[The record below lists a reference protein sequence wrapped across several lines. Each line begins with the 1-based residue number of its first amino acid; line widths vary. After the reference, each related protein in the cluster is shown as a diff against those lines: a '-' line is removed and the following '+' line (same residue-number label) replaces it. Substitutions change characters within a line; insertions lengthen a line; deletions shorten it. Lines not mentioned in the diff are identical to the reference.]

1 MSGRSAHLQGL
12 LHTPCWNVSARSADR
27 ESLLQSLNSPMP
39 NSVRSF
45 ICNLSRRLVSRSLS
59 QTPRAGV
66 SVRSAGGEFLL
77 YAPCWNLSCYSSN
90 WKSLLH
96 ALCCSQFRHLV
107 SVEFI
112 LHTRFWN
119 QYGRFTDGET
129 LLHAP
134 VLFCVW
140 SFVGLGV
147 SPTHSVLGPVL
158 SFW

>member
-1 MSGRSAHLQGL
+1 MSVLVIRRVGSHFYDLML
-12 LHTPCWNVSARSADR
+12 
-27 ESLLQSLNSPMP
+27 ESLSSFGKCGVSPTYP
-39 NSVRSF
+39 LLESVWSF

-90 WKSLLH
+90 GKSVLH
-96 ALCCSQFRHLV
+96 ALCCNQSRHLV
-107 SVEFI
+107 SAEFL

-119 QYGRFTDGET
+119 QSGRFTNGET

-134 VLFCVW
+134 VLFCVR
-140 SFVGLGV
+140 SFVGFGV
-147 SPTHSVLGPVL
+147 SLTHSVLEPVL